1 MYYPFVGLI
10 TIAKPQLVLQG
21 RDDICGLLSG
31 ESQPNDV
38 GEFSSSSVVD
48 WSRLSGASS
57 VTSQAGL
64 GHSSLASSS
73 SAASIVSSYATTVVS
88 SPSLASVQQSS
99 FDDSES
105 ASFQECFQAAS
116 DLFMNHPQRSSAT
129 EGITAINSP
138 ASSSDDGSGIL
149 QDMDIDEARELLSSA
164 AVAAAAAIELPSF
177 EDPYSSNYQP
187 EAQFQPQN
195 KSSDGRASVHL
206 LRSSSEASHHHH
218 HHQQQQLKKESPN
231 NTPLPMMGMLNS
243 RRLTQSLPA
252 TPAATSFVHHP
263 SHQSRQQPHL
273 TQHHSD
279 GCHVGT
285 AQQRPRGD
293 YVVGPL
299 PLYTAGIAPASS
311 YTEGASTSFA
321 IPSTVSE
328 CLTCNVI

>member
-1 MYYPFVGLI
+1 M
-10 TIAKPQLVLQG
+10 A
-21 RDDICGLLSG
+21 
-31 ESQPNDV
+31 
-38 GEFSSSSVVD
+38 EFSSSSVVD
-48 WSRLSGASS
+48 WGSLSGASS

-64 GHSSLASSS
+64 RHSSLASSS

-149 QDMDIDEARELLSSA
+149 QDMDMDEAREILSSA
-164 AVAAAAAIELPSF
+164 AVAAAAAIGLPSF
-177 EDPYSSNYQP
+177 EDTYSSSYQP

-195 KSSDGRASVHL
+195 KSSDGRGSVHL
-206 LRSSSEASHHHH
+206 IRSSSEASHHHH
-218 HHQQQQLKKESPN
+218 HQQQLKKESAN
-231 NTPLPMMGMLNS
+231 NTPLPTMGMLNS

-263 SHQSRQQPHL
+263 THQSRQQPNL

-285 AQQRPRGD
+285 AQQRARGD

-299 PLYTAGIAPASS
+299 PLYTAGIAPTSS
-311 YTEGASTSFA
+311 YTGEASNSFA

-328 CLTCNVI
+328 SLMSNVILPLI